1 MSNLSITAEALPGTD
16 VTVAAREAIDLAN
29 RLGVTVR
36 YDFNGVLCLAV
47 PGDDHESLAE
57 KCMSMVG
64 EMEKIRIAR
73 GRPKEQR

>member
-1 MSNLSITAEALPGTD
+1 MSNLSITVEVLPGTD

-29 RLGVTVR
+29 RLGVTVH
-36 YDFNGVLCLAV
+36 YDFNGVLCIAA

-57 KCMSMVG
+57 QCMSMVG

-73 GRPKEQR
+73 GRPRDAQ